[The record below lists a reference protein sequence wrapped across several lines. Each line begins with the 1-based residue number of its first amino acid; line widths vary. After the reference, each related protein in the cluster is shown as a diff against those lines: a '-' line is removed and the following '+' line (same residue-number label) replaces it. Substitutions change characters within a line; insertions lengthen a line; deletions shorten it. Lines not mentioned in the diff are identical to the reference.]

1 MITLLRRVCVVC
13 TALLISA
20 PGAHA
25 EVLSKVVDELVD
37 APASDVAV
45 EQVNTAARTQFES
58 LRAVYDRQI
67 EQQPW
72 DVIALLQRCRFM
84 SDFAASYEIAEFATE
99 IGEQAQD
106 CMTQVEQKFPGHPE
120 TQLQRLQ
127 ADRFTGQLMQQ
138 GEELLSDARVNETWS
153 NGQLA
158 RLYTLLAH
166 TADGEG
172 DAAQALKYSLLALER
187 DDESDVRLI
196 AATHLLDRGNRE
208 RALEILRAPIESA
221 DESDNGWALTRKMDL
236 LVRAGAPQDAVELY
250 PGLREKRFYSHTDA
264 ANTLLAA
271 GASDLAREELAKA
284 VDNGGYSTADEGARF
299 RLEFKHG
306 TAQAAFAAYQSWRD
320 LGWEVDPF
328 GINRAALLA
337 RDASLPLQP
346 RDLIGVL
353 AFLGACLLIALISA
367 LPIIAVHYR
376 GLMVRAR
383 AGEPYPQSD
392 WPLRWAWLALSA
404 FFIASLLS
412 LYFTGTLDLDISG
425 ESFWDFDPT
434 PEQLGRSALAG
445 SLLATA
451 AMLAFAVA
459 RRRALSPW
467 SAQWSIGKCLAV
479 ATAIAVALRVPLL
492 IAWAVKPES
501 VQALA
506 PDNPLWQAMLSVTE
520 HYGMA
525 AALWTLAVAAPV
537 TEEFLFRG
545 ILYRAFA
552 SHLRPLWANVCQ
564 AALFSAMHLE
574 SVKGTILLF
583 VLGMTLGTLTRR
595 SGGLLAAMV
604 LHSIFNLIA
613 ALIILRA

>member
-1 MITLLRRVCVVC
+1 MTLLRRVSLVC
-13 TALLISA
+13 TALLITA
-20 PGAHA
+20 PNAHT

-45 EQVNTAARTQFES
+45 EQVNTAARAQFES
-58 LRAVYDRQI
+58 LLAVYDRLI

-84 SDFAASYEIAEFATE
+84 SNFAANYEIAQFATE
-99 IGEQAQD
+99 IGEQAQE
-106 CMTQVEQKFPGHPE
+106 CMTQIEQKFPGHPE
-120 TQLQRLQ
+120 VQLQRLQ
-127 ADRFTGQLMQQ
+127 ADRFTGELVEQ
-138 GEELLSDARVNETWS
+138 GETLLSDARVNATWS

-158 RLYTLLAH
+158 RLYTLLAR
-166 TADGEG
+166 TADSEG
-172 DAAQALKYSLLALER
+172 DAAQALKYALLALDR

-196 AATHLLDRGNRE
+196 AATHLLDRGKKTEAR
-208 RALEILRAPIESA
+208 EILRAPIEGV
-221 DESDNGWALTRKMDL
+221 DTGDNGWELTRKMDL
-236 LVRAGAPQDAVELY
+236 LVQAGAPQDAIELY
-250 PGLREKRFYSHTDA
+250 PGLKEQRFYSHTDA
-264 ANTLLAA
+264 AKILLAA
-271 GASDLAREELAKA
+271 GASELAREELAKA
-284 VDNGGYSTADEGARF
+284 VENGGYSTDDEGARF
-299 RLEFKHG
+299 RLEFEHG
-306 TAQAAFAAYQSWRD
+306 TAQAAFTAYQSWRD
-320 LGWEVDPF
+320 LGWEVDPL
-328 GINRAALLA
+328 GINRVALLA

-353 AFLGACLLIALISA
+353 AFLGVCLVIALISA

-376 GLMVRAR
+376 GLIVRSR

-392 WPLRWAWLALSA
+392 WPLRWAWLALSS
-404 FFIASLLS
+404 FFIASVLS
-412 LYFTGTLDLDISG
+412 LYFTGTLDLDVSG
-425 ESFWDFDPT
+425 ESLWDFAPT
-434 PEQLGRSALAG
+434 PEQIGRSALAG

-467 SAQWSIGKCLAV
+467 STQWSIGKCLAV
-479 ATAIAVALRVPLL
+479 AAVIAVALRVPLL
-492 IAWAVKPES
+492 IAWAVKPDA

-506 PDNPLWQAMLSVTE
+506 PDNLLWQAMMSVTE

-552 SHLRPLWANVCQ
+552 AHLRPLWANVCQ

-574 SVKGTILLF
+574 TVKGTILLF
-583 VLGMTLGTLTRR
+583 VLGMALGTLTRR

-613 ALIILRA
+613 ALIILRT